1 MMSAFLFAHL
11 LYILQ
16 VSEIKIG
23 FRCRSLWSG
32 LEAPT
37 ELDRFGSEVVGNI
50 PSIVLMSNG
59 TTWLCGRIWHYWK
72 TDASHKVGI

>member
-23 FRCRSLWSG
+23 FRCRSIWSG
-32 LEAPT
+32 LETPT
-37 ELDRFGSEVVGNI
+37 ELDRFGSEVFGNI
-50 PSIVLMSNG
+50 PSIVLRSNRYDMVV
-59 TTWLCGRIWHYWK
+59 WPDLALLENRRI
-72 TDASHKVGI
+72 T